1 MTVIVSDPIYKSTK
15 IGRYANNLPLFFAV
29 LKSFTIF
36 ANGTIIVEPLKPQ
49 MPMG

>member
-29 LKSFTIF
+29 QELISIF
-36 ANGTIIVEPLKPQ
+36 ANEETKLL
-49 MPMG
+49 